1 MISTYYL
8 YLNCWTFP
16 KKPNK
21 LEMKEKMSRGK
32 TRTENLILTHEGRNA
47 RGTRKGT
54 KIREVREHVK

>member
-1 MISTYYL
+1 MIPTYYR

-16 KKPNK
+16 KKANK

-32 TRTENLILTHEGRNA
+32 TRPENLILAHEERNI